1 MRSNTGCF
9 VDDDDFVERNDAISH
24 LFFFQFD
31 LKVVFEKHE
40 QRGVLIQGGAKT
52 REDDG
57 FQGVDDGQSGGRV
70 DRDFEGHEKNR
81 VVGRFVRRLV
91 RVQHHF
97 QHLQQAGAESVPV
110 SVALHDVSI
119 CRRVRFNRH
128 HVGVELGRTTE
139 EGGFLHGEFEDG
151 VAVGIDSR
159 ARELVDEHLVG

>member
-1 MRSNTGCF
+1 MRSNTGGRGCF
-9 VDDDDFVERNDAISH
+9 FDDDDFVERDDAISH
-24 LFFFQFD
+24 FFQFD
-31 LKVVFEKHE
+31 LVVFEK
-40 QRGVLIQGGAKT
+40 QRGVVVQGGAKT

-57 FQGVDDGQSGGRV
+57 FQGVVDGQSGGGV
-70 DRDFEGHEKNR
+70 DRDFQRLEKNR

-91 RVQHHF
+91 RVQHRF
-97 QHLQQAGAESVPV
+97 QHLQQAGVESVPV

-128 HVGVELGRTTE
+128 HVGVELGGTTE

-151 VAVGIDSR
+151 VAVGDDSR